1 MIYRKILTY
10 PGIDYFAKK
19 RSTESRISSC
29 HFKLILSI
37 PYFRKK
43 LILLIMNIENIL
55 LIAQQPHLKD
65 TNTVNNVAELLL
77 KGGYIMIPIIL
88 LSVVSIYIFIERF
101 MYIRKT
107 SVVDEG
113 MVSGVLE
120 GLRNKRNDEALNIA
134 RYSNSSLGRILESG
148 LESQG
153 KTAKEAENYM
163 EATANLEISVMEK
176 DTGYLGIIAGIAPML
191 GFIGTISGVIK
202 IFYNISLADNIS
214 IGIIAGGLYQKMI
227 CSGTGLIVG
236 VIAYASYHYLQ
247 MMIDRFSIDMQKQVN
262 AVIKAL

>member
-1 MIYRKILTY
+1 MILNNTMV
-10 PGIDYFAKK
+10 
-19 RSTESRISSC
+19 
-29 HFKLILSI
+29 
-37 PYFRKK
+37 
-43 LILLIMNIENIL
+43 LLL
-55 LIAQQPHLKD
+55 QPQLRD
-65 TNTVNNVAELLL
+65 TNSVSNVAELLM

-88 LSVVSIYIFIERF
+88 LSIFSIYLFIERF
-101 MYIRKT
+101 IYIRRS
-107 SVVDEG
+107 SVIDET
-113 MVSGVLE
+113 MVSNVIDGIT
-120 GLRNKRNDEALNIA
+120 NKRNEEALTQV

-148 LESQG
+148 LDNPG
-153 KTAKEAENYM
+153 KTSRDAETYM

-236 VIAYASYHYLQ
+236 VIAYAAYHYLQ
-247 MMIDRFSIDMQKQVN
+247 MMIDRFSIDMQRQVN
-262 AVIKAL
+262 AVIKVL